1 MRSIRP
7 RDLMLELKA
16 NALAGENSM
25 IWGSPGIGKSE
36 IVYQLAQ
43 ELGAELYELRANL
56 FDPVDVR
63 GGLKVVEQ
71 EDGTYQTRYG
81 IPEDYPPSETQA
93 PVVFFID
100 ELTTASK
107 ATQAALL
114 QLLLNRRIGTYK
126 LPVNTVI
133 VAAGNR
139 ARDRAAVHEMPM
151 PVKDRFDHFTLEP
164 NADDF
169 CAHALQNDVDPSIV
183 GFIRYRPQ
191 LLNDPDPANN
201 AFPTPRSWT
210 RLSRKLPHM
219 NDEFYGVASKVGDGA
234 AGEYLA
240 FRKLFHH
247 LPEIDKIIAS
257 PGSVSVPAEP
267 SAIYAVAGALAARAD
282 ATTVKPILKYL
293 RRLAPEYQVV
303 AVRDIIGKDKKL
315 VTNSEVQ
322 AWITDNSTVVL

>member
-1 MRSIRP
+1 MRTIRP
-7 RDLMLELKA
+7 RDLMAELKC

-25 IWGSPGIGKSE
+25 IWGGPGIGKSE
-36 IVYQLAQ
+36 IVYQLAE
-43 ELGAELYELRANL
+43 ELGADLYEVRANL

-71 EDGTYQTRYG
+71 EDGSYQTKYG
-81 IPEDYPPSETQA
+81 IPEDYPPSDTLK
-93 PVVFFID
+93 PIVFFID

-126 LPVNTVI
+126 LPVNAVI

-139 ARDRAAVHEMPM
+139 ARDRAVVHEMPT
-151 PVKDRFDHFTLEP
+151 PVKDRFDHFTMEP

-191 LLNDPDPANN
+191 LLNDPEPDNN

-210 RLSRKLPHM
+210 RLSNKLPHLA
-219 NDEFYGVASKVGDGA
+219 DEFYGIASKIGDGA
-234 AGEYLA
+234 AGEFLA
-240 FRKLFHH
+240 FRKLFHT
-247 LPEIDKIIAS
+247 LPDIDKIIAS
-257 PGSVSVPAEP
+257 PSTVSIPVEP
-267 SAIYAVAGALAARAD
+267 SATYAVSSALASRAD
-282 ATTVKPILKYL
+282 ATNIKPILKYL

-303 AVRDIIGKDKKL
+303 AVRDILGKDKSL
-315 VTNSEVQ
+315 VSNTEVQ
-322 AWITDNSTVVL
+322 SWITDNSSVVL